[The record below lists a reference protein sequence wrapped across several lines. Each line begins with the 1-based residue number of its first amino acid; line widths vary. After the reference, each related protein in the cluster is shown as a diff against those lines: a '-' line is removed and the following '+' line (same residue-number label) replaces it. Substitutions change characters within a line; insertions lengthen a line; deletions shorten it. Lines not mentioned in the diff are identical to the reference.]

1 MSVGLW
7 GSMQTHGSKP
17 LPGVFLCSHE
27 VPSQC
32 PSVTLLTRPSE
43 ARVNQS
49 SHYIVYPVTGL
60 SHATIPLFSLNQC
73 LSSLGLLGPILAS
86 TCCSTRYTTQIKSP
100 PDKMIPHTRTILTPA
115 APYEHHAVL
124 LHIMSLTRN
133 VRGDDF
139 AVGQADFGGLAL
151 ARVGLFRL
159 CHAHFQTDTFHF
171 GPFLRGKRR
180 GHGVPGFLGVSTLRA
195 DLVQCHAAARC
206 RGEGA

>member
-1 MSVGLW
+1 MPSRTSSSQLLFDNLPRVHSAFSFTMSVGLW

-17 LPGVFLCSHE
+17 LPGVFLCNHE

-86 TCCSTRYTTQIKSP
+86 TCCSTRYTTLDFSPYVSNRRSRKS
-100 PDKMIPHTRTILTPA
+100 ISVT
-115 APYEHHAVL
+115 APE
-124 LHIMSLTRN
+124 MS
-133 VRGDDF
+133 
-139 AVGQADFGGLAL
+139 
-151 ARVGLFRL
+151 
-159 CHAHFQTDTFHF
+159 
-171 GPFLRGKRR
+171 
-180 GHGVPGFLGVSTLRA
+180 VSP
-195 DLVQCHAAARC
+195 
-206 RGEGA
+206 